1 VADAASDLG
10 LEKLDLAGVELF
22 DTHAHLNSDE
32 FSTTLSSVLERAYG
46 AGVRQALVVGTTL
59 ASSRLAVELAAAHA
73 GLFAAAGIHPNY
85 CAEVVAGDWL
95 EVERLFALPKVVAVG
110 ETGLDRYW
118 DMVPFD
124 TQQDY
129 FDRHLRLA
137 QRLDLPI
144 VIHMRDCEADILAM
158 LREATRRGPLRGIMH
173 SFAGSAA
180 TAEECLG
187 MGLHLSFAGMVT
199 YKKMDELRRV
209 AAAVPADRILV
220 ETDSPY
226 LPPHP
231 FRGRRPNEP
240 AMVVHTAACVA
251 AARGQSLFEF
261 ARMTTDNAR
270 RLFRVENAP

>member
-1 VADAASDLG
+1 MAEAAIDLG
-10 LEKLDLAGVELF
+10 LDKLDLAGVDLF

-32 FSTTLSSVLERAYG
+32 FAETLPAVLDRAAL
-46 AGVRQALVVGTTL
+46 AGVRTMLVVGTTL
-59 ASSRLAVELAAAHA
+59 ASSQQAAALAARHVP
-73 GLFAAAGIHPNY
+73 LFASAGIHPNY
-85 CAEVVAGDWL
+85 CAEAAEGDWSA
-95 EVERLFALPKVVAVG
+95 VEGLFALPKVVAVG

-118 DMVPFD
+118 DMVRFD

-144 VIHMRDCEADILAM
+144 VIHMRDCEADVLEM

-173 SFAGSAA
+173 SFAGTAA

-187 MGLHLSFAGMVT
+187 MGLHISFAGMVT
-199 YKKMDELRRV
+199 YKKTDDLRQV
-209 AAAVPADRILV
+209 AASVPADRILV

-226 LPPHP
+226 LSPHP
-231 FRGRRPNEP
+231 FRGRKPNEP

-251 AARGQSLFEF
+251 AARGQSLREL
-261 ARMTTDNAR
+261 ARQTTENAR
-270 RLFRVENAP
+270 RLFRV